1 MKCRGLLRRT
11 QLGWNNGLFINIY
24 WVSQLIGLEYPAH
37 NFKILLPWPGRRF
50 NLICDS
56 ANAFEDKL
64 MFWNPSHA
72 SEVTIPSDNVLVMH
86 ESVFGCVLDGVLIH
100 ACLRRLPSLRSH
112 FTSALFAIDINL
124 DLMKIALMIFY
135 DEIVLSFSRI
145 WRFIVFSFSLFMAS
159 LDKSW
164 KETFAAKVRVDD
176 FITGIWDFF
185 ECLANRNILLRLWW
199 TISQSDQQHT
209 FTTATSA
216 EKSSSINDTTL
227 VFRVP
232 CLSHYR
238 YLQSWVV
245 CLSRFPRLF
254 AHSVNW
260 NCLHVGNMMAVLSSN
275 CRLDMGP
282 DHRHKKCFLFKFL
295 TSGDHRS
302 DPIKRTTRRELLS
315 EKINYFVQII
325 PCHVLVIIISLF
337 FSSLRQIISSPVLL
351 LRSKFDCWSREETQY
366 PLDCRHRRLLLLF
379 SCSIIDDR

>member
-24 WVSQLIGLEYPAH
+24 WVSQLIGLEYPAI
-37 NFKILLPWPGRRF
+37 NFKTLLPWPGRRF

-199 TISQSDQQHT
+199 TNNLPKRSATHLYNGYLGRKKFINQWHDTRFSGSLLKSLSLFTKLSCLFVEISST
-209 FTTATSA
+209 FRTQRQL
-216 EKSSSINDTTL
+216 E
-227 VFRVP
+227 
-232 CLSHYR
+232 
-238 YLQSWVV
+238 
-245 CLSRFPRLF
+245 
-254 AHSVNW
+254 
-260 NCLHVGNMMAVLSSN
+260 LSS
-275 CRLDMGP
+275 CG
-282 DHRHKKCFLFKFL
+282 
-295 TSGDHRS
+295 
-302 DPIKRTTRRELLS
+302 
-315 EKINYFVQII
+315 NYDGFAQ
-325 PCHVLVIIISLF
+325 L
-337 FSSLRQIISSPVLL
+337 
-351 LRSKFDCWSREETQY
+351 
-366 PLDCRHRRLLLLF
+366 
-379 SCSIIDDR
+379 